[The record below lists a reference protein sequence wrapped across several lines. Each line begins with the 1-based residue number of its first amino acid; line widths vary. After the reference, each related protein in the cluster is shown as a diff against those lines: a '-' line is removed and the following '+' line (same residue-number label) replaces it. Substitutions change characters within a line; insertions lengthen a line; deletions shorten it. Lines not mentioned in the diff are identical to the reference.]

1 MGKYFDKLP
10 IISYNGVM
18 VRDITRAVKVPEVIT
33 GDPHT
38 FYPYSLQQRQRAD
51 TIASAYYDDPY
62 AVWLV
67 YLSNGIIDPYFDWY
81 VSDTSFV
88 QHIIDKYGSVQVANR
103 TIEYYRVNWYDDDT
117 HLSSDSYAILSD
129 NVKKYYSPVVS
140 DSGMIIYYERKK
152 SDLTVATSIVYAFTF
167 IDDNTLNTGDLVTI
181 TVGSVSGTGEVMYA
195 DADLLYIKNVV
206 ITTPIIDQT
215 GTITSDLS
223 ATPQTVTFIGADVLT
238 SSIPDDEQVF
248 WSPVSSWD
256 LELERN
262 TTNSTIRL
270 LDKAFSIQADQAL
283 STAFG
288 A

>member
-18 VRDITRAVKVPEVIT
+18 VRDITRAVKVPDVIT

-38 FYPYSLQQRQRAD
+38 FYPYTLQQRQRAD

-103 TIEYYRVNWYDDDT
+103 TIEHYRVNWYEDDT

-129 NVKKYYSPVVS
+129 NVKKYWSPVVS
-140 DSGMIIYYERKK
+140 ESGMIIYYERKK
-152 SDLTVATSIVYAFTF
+152 SDLTVATSIVYTFTF
-167 IDDNTLNTGDLVTI
+167 ISTNTLKTGDLVTI
-181 TVGSVSGTGEVMYA
+181 TVGSVHGTGEVMYA
-195 DADLLYIKNVV
+195 DADLLYVKNVI

-223 ATPQTVTFIGADVLT
+223 ATPQTVTFIGVDILT

-262 TTNSTIRL
+262 MTNSTIRL
-270 LDKAFSIQADQAL
+270 LDKAFSTQADQAL

>member
-18 VRDITRAVKVPEVIT
+18 VRDITRAVKVPDVIT

-38 FYPYSLQQRQRAD
+38 FYPYTLQQRQRAD

-103 TIEYYRVNWYDDDT
+103 TIEHYRVNWYEDDT

-129 NVKKYYSPVVS
+129 NVKKYWSPVVS
-140 DSGMIIYYERKK
+140 ESGMIIYYERKK
-152 SDLTVATSIVYAFTF
+152 SDLTVATSIVYTFTF
-167 IDDNTLNTGDLVTI
+167 ISTNTLKTGDLVTI
-181 TVGSVSGTGEVMYA
+181 TVGSVHGTGEVMYA
-195 DADLLYIKNVV
+195 DADLLYVKNVI

-223 ATPQTVTFIGADVLT
+223 ATPQTVTFIGVDILT

-270 LDKAFSIQADQAL
+270 LDKAFSTQADQAL